1 MATEPLRERLR
12 LVIIGNG
19 MASLRLVE
27 QIIARAP
34 HRFTLTVLG
43 AEASPAY
50 NRVLLSSLLAGDN
63 DDDGVQLR
71 SRDWYAAQGVRLIC
85 GATVQSIDTVAKV
98 AVTAEGTRH
107 NYDQLVFAVGSQAI
121 RLPVPGA
128 DLPGV
133 MVFRALDDVAA
144 MKASVQ
150 PGYAAV
156 VIGGGLLGIEAA
168 SGLARRGAK
177 VTLLHVMDR
186 LMERRLD
193 ARGAAFLL
201 DALRRRGIRVILKAQ
216 TQAITGDSTVDGVL
230 LADGGKIAADL
241 VVMAVGIKPNAALAR
256 AAGVAVGRGI
266 IVDDQMATN
275 VADIFAIGECAE
287 HRGIV
292 HGLIE
297 PAYAQADVLASCLC
311 GEPAAFAGMAP
322 ATNLKVSGVPVFSAG
337 DMSSDSDSVS
347 SAVIEARANGT
358 YRRLVFSGDRLIG
371 CVLVGDTEDG
381 LWYRDLIRSGLSIAA
396 MRLDLIHGRAFVSHM
411 SEKAA

>member
-1 MATEPLRERLR
+1 MSANPARERQR

-27 QIIARAP
+27 QVIARAA
-34 HRFTLTVLG
+34 HRFAITIIG

-63 DDDGVQLR
+63 DVDGVRLR
-71 SRDWYAAQGVRLIC
+71 SREWYAAQGIRLVC
-85 GATVQSIDTVAKV
+85 GAAVQSVDTLAKV
-98 AVTAEGTRH
+98 AVTAEGARH
-107 NYDQLVFAVGSQAI
+107 AYDQLVFAIGSQAI

-133 MVFRALDDVAA
+133 VVFREAADVAT
-144 MKASVQ
+144 MTTSIQ
-150 PGYAAV
+150 PGSPAI

-186 LMERRLD
+186 LMERQLD
-193 ARGAAFLL
+193 ERGAAFLL
-201 DALRRRGIRVILKAQ
+201 DALRRRGIRVVLKAH
-216 TQAITGDSTVDGVL
+216 TQALTGSSRVEGAL
-230 LADGGKIAADL
+230 LADGEKIAADM
-241 VVMAVGIKPNAALAR
+241 VVMAVGIRPNAALAK

-266 IVDDQMATN
+266 IVNDQMATN
-275 VADIFAIGECAE
+275 LEDIFAVGECAE

-297 PAYAQADVLASCLC
+297 PVYAQADVLASRLC
-311 GEPAAFAGMAP
+311 GEAAAFAGLAP

-337 DMSSDSDSVS
+337 DITSDGDTTS

-358 YRRLVFSGDRLIG
+358 YRRLVFSGDRLVG

-381 LWYRDLIRSGLSIAA
+381 LWYRDLIRSGAAIAA
-396 MRLDLIHGRAFVSHM
+396 MRADLIHGRLFADPPSTKV
-411 SEKAA
+411 A